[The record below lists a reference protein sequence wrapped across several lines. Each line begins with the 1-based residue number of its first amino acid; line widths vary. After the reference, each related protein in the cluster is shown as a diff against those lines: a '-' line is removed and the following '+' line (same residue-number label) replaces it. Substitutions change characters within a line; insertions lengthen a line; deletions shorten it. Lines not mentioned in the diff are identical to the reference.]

1 MATSISSRTSAE
13 DAIARRP
20 SGGSGRARRARVVL
34 AGCASLLVLAAAAWI
49 GVRSSLFA
57 ARTVDL
63 NGESR
68 LTVATVMRTAGLSSR
83 TNVVA
88 LDVGA
93 AEDRLERHPWIARAS
108 IEKHL
113 PSTLEITIVERAPVL
128 AVVREG
134 STELLAPDGTVLG
147 DGRDHAGLPIV
158 RAPPAV
164 RPRPGAA
171 STADA
176 AAALG
181 EMAARVRARIDRVRF
196 APDGSLV
203 LRLES
208 GAIVS
213 YGAPTEMPAKA
224 RTLAALLR
232 WESGDG
238 ARLVRVDLRTPLA
251 PTADVRP

>member
-1 MATSISSRTSAE
+1 
-13 DAIARRP
+13 
-20 SGGSGRARRARVVL
+20 
-34 AGCASLLVLAAAAWI
+34 
-49 GVRSSLFA
+49 VRSSLFA
-57 ARTVDL
+57 ARTVDV
-63 NGESR
+63 NGASR
-68 LTVATVMRTAGLSSR
+68 LTVASVLRTAGLSSR

-88 LDVGA
+88 LDAGA
-93 AEDRLERHPWIARAS
+93 AEDRLERHPWVARAS

-134 STELLAPDGTVLG
+134 SSELLAADGTVLG
-147 DGRDHAGLPIV
+147 DGRDYDGLPVV
-158 RAPPAV
+158 RAPPAIRR
-164 RPRPGAA
+164 RPEAA

-181 EMAARVRARIDRVRF
+181 EMAARVRAGIDRVRL

-203 LRLES
+203 LRLDS
-208 GAIVS
+208 GAIIS
-213 YGAPTEMPAKA
+213 YGAPTEMTAKA

-232 WESGDG
+232 WDSRDG
-238 ARLVRVDLRTPLA
+238 ARLVRVDLRAPLA